1 MSKPDTWMPL
11 YIGDYLQDTTRLS
24 TEQHGAYGLLLD
36 RYYGTEAGIPA
47 DLELQRDRTRQR
59 GITVRP
65 VGLPVIGQGELFN

>member
-1 MSKPDTWMPL
+1 MNYYERHL
-11 YIGDYLQDTTRLS
+11 GDYSKDTAHLTMI
-24 TEQHGAYGLLLD
+24 EHGAYGLLLD